1 MRLIESEPSFDL
13 IPVTLED
20 DRSIVIEILY
30 NTVVQ
35 EASILRND
43 VEWNIPMRVL
53 YQRRLFTDDMTRP
66 SGRITSGTKLR

>member
-1 MRLIESEPSFDL
+1 MGLIESEPSFDL

-43 VEWNIPMRVL
+43 VEWNIPMRIL
-53 YQRRLFTDDMTRP
+53 YQRCLTTDDITRP
-66 SGRITSGTKLR
+66 SGRITSGTELR